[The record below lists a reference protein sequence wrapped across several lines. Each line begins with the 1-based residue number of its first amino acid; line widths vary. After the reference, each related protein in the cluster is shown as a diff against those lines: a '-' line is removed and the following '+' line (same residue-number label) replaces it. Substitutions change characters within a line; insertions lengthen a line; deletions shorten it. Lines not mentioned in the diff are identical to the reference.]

1 MKVKRLEFLQALKFI
16 EKDAI
21 AFPLSVCS
29 RAKDE
34 SYVLYSGFG
43 KRITIDCD
51 QVKEQFIPIAEAVP
65 RLLKLLPT
73 LNTEYFEFD
82 YENDSIVVRTSK
94 EVTSYFSVLDKDG
107 EQVKRQDGTIVRRRR
122 TDIVTSEC
130 SMEVTHW
137 ENFSCY
143 TEPAAKGNFI
153 VQLDE
158 NMIATLRK
166 AKEYLSTD
174 EYNSSDLCNF
184 IIHDSVLY
192 ATDKVKFYAAKFH
205 CSNLCFPS
213 YLADAKYTN
222 CKIYKS
228 ENDLY
233 LVSQNWEM
241 KLDAIDYPT
250 SRIKV
255 LSDLYN
261 SVFPNQNAS
270 YVELD
275 AERLSIVCNI
285 ALIADKAGRFVL
297 NLKNDE
303 NGSEHISLEVLN
315 DELVADIPSIHSYS
329 DITTMCFMN
338 ARIVL
343 LALQT
348 LQIPKNDFLRF
359 NYVRSTP
366 SNTGFCFHIKLKD
379 EVVVMMCDRTEPK
392 KIQELKQRID
402 TREER
407 FKVSGWSSFYEF
419 QTNNYKTREEVEL
432 EDLINCKKEYYE
444 NAIRKLVPIRIEL
457 VQEVQQAQL
466 LLAPLTEQ
474 YNAIVKAFELEYP
487 STKNGK
493 ESIALYA
500 ELDEL
505 KQQQVSPEITVK
517 IETINKRLLELTT
530 KRINAVNSRTKFLSA
545 ERSPLLKIVN
555 NNQPLLKLNIDQVAN
570 SNSHILAE
578 REALQKEY
586 DEFLLDPAKYVRTTK
601 QVAEE
606 LKGKKGKKK
615 ELLAA

>member
-1 MKVKRLEFLQALKFI
+1 MKMKRLEFLQALKFI

-34 SYVLYSGFG
+34 SYVLYSDFG

-51 QVKEQFIPIAEAVP
+51 QVQEQFIPIAEAVP

-192 ATDKVKFYAAKFH
+192 ATDKIKFYAAKFH
-205 CSNLCFPS
+205 CSNLCLPS

-285 ALIADKAGRFVL
+285 AMIEDKAGRFVL

-366 SNTGFCFHIKLKD
+366 NNTGFCFHIKLKD
-379 EVVVMMCDRTEPK
+379 EVVVMMCDRTEPE
-392 KIQELKQRID
+392 KIQELKHRID

-407 FKVSGWSSFYEF
+407 FKVSGWSTFYEF
-419 QTNNYKTREEVEL
+419 KSNNYKTREEVEL
-432 EDLINCKKEYYE
+432 EDLIKCKKEYYE
-444 NAIRKLVPIRIEL
+444 NAIRELVPIRIEL
-457 VQEVQQAQL
+457 VQQVQDA
-466 LLAPLTEQ
+466 
-474 YNAIVKAFELEYP
+474 NARLKELDKQHQIIADAYKLEFAVSKY
-487 STKNGK
+487 GK
-493 ESIALYA
+493 ELSTL
-500 ELDEL
+500 ESEL
-505 KQQQVSPEITVK
+505 KELRSNQVTPEITEQIQTLCK
-517 IETINKRLLELTT
+517 EATSLYDKYCNTIK
-530 KRINAVNSRTKFLSA
+530 SRTKFLSA
-545 ERSPLLKIVN
+545 ERAPLLKLVTEN
-555 NNQPLLKLNIDQVAN
+555 APLLKLNIDQVAN

-606 LKGKKGKKK
+606 LKEKKGKKK